1 MKNTI
6 ASRIADFLKNYP
18 PFNLLKKE
26 DLLIISQQVKVKYL
40 EKGKLLFAEGDIGHK
55 RFYVVNKGAISLE
68 RENEGKRETIDKCDE
83 GDIFGLR
90 PLFAKENY
98 LINAIAEEETILY
111 AIPIKKFKPL
121 TEENKEVG
129 NFLIQ
134 SFASNTR
141 NPYAEA
147 HKGKLISDKEPVEN
161 QYKPN
166 NNLFELQPAPV
177 TRKVVMTSPETTIKK
192 AAQLMS
198 KKKVGSVLVVE
209 ENIPKGIV
217 TDEDFRDMVA
227 TGAFGIDTPVSRIMA
242 SPVICYP
249 QGLTIAQAQL
259 TMMKHHINHICI
271 TEDGTPNTKVVG
283 ILSEHDIMV
292 SEGHNPSVL
301 MKAIQ
306 RSSSTNELKKIRHK
320 ITLLLRGFLAA
331 NIPLNHIS
339 KIIFELND
347 ATIKRIIERCIKK
360 LPTPPPCDFTWISLG
375 SQGRKE
381 QLLQTDQD
389 NALIFED
396 VPQEKLEETRAYF
409 LELSRKVNKRLNIIG
424 YEFCPAEMM
433 AKNPKYCLS
442 LSEWKDQFTN
452 WIIDPGNDE
461 ILLCS
466 IFFDFDIS
474 YGNVYLS
481 NALADHIFSL
491 TKDNRKFY
499 AVMGATTLRNPSP
512 LGFFRQFLLEEDGEN
527 KDFFDIKKR
536 GITPLT
542 DAGRL
547 LILYHQVKNISN
559 TAERFEKLAQL
570 EPNNKEL
577 FLACAYAS
585 KVLLKFRTQHGLEN
599 RNSGRFIDLENLSKE
614 EKIKL
619 KRCFKSIRQVQELIK
634 YRFEVTPYI

>member
-6 ASRIADFLKNYP
+6 ASRIADFLKDYP
-18 PFNLLKKE
+18 PFKFLKK
-26 DLLIISQQVKVKYL
+26 DQLLAISGQVKVLYL
-40 EKGKLLFAEGDIGHK
+40 EKGKMFFSEGEKGHLH
-55 RFYVVNKGAISLE
+55 FYVVNKGAVSLE
-68 RENEGKRETIDKCDE
+68 RKNQGELETIDKCDE

-98 LINAIAEEETILY
+98 LINAIAEEESIVY
-111 AIPIKKFKPL
+111 AIPIEKFKPL
-121 TEENKEVG
+121 SEENKDVG

-141 NPYAEA
+141 NPYSEA
-147 HKGKLISDKEPVEN
+147 HKGKLISDNEPEEN
-161 QYKPN
+161 KYQTN
-166 NNLFELQPAPV
+166 SNLFELQPAPV
-177 TRKVVMTSPETTIKK
+177 TKKVVIVSPDTTIKE

-198 KKKVGSVLVVE
+198 KKKVGSVLVAKN
-209 ENIPKGIV
+209 NIPKGIV

-227 TGAFGIDTPVSRIMA
+227 TGVFGIETTVSKIMA
-242 SPVICYP
+242 SPVVCYP
-249 QGLTIAQAQL
+249 RGLSIAQAQL
-259 TMMKHHINHICI
+259 SMMKHHINHICI

-283 ILSEHDIMV
+283 VLSEHDIMV
-292 SEGHNPSVL
+292 SEAHNPSVL

-306 RSSSTNELKKIRHK
+306 RSKSTNELKKIRHK
-320 ITLLLRGFLAA
+320 VTLLLRGFIAS
-331 NIPLNHIS
+331 NIPLAHIS

-360 LPTPPPCDFTWISLG
+360 LPTPPPCDFAWVSLG

-396 VPQEKLEETRAYF
+396 VPTDKLEETRTYF
-409 LELSRKVNKRLNIIG
+409 LELAKKVNKRMKIIG

-442 LSEWKDQFTN
+442 LSEWKQQFTK

-466 IFFDFDIS
+466 IFFDFDIT
-474 YGNVYLS
+474 YGNIKLS
-481 NALADHIFSL
+481 NALADHIFDL
-491 TKDNRKFY
+491 TRDNRKFY

-512 LGFFRQFLLEEDGEN
+512 LGFFRQFLVEQDGEN
-527 KDFFDIKKR
+527 KDYFDIKKR
-536 GITPLT
+536 GITPIT
-542 DAGRL
+542 DAARL
-547 LILYHQVKNISN
+547 LILNRQVKNISN

-577 FLACAYAS
+577 FLSCAYTAR
-585 KVLLKFRTQHGLEN
+585 VLLKLRTKNGLDN
-599 RNSGRFIDLENLSKE
+599 RNSGRFIDLTSLSKE

-619 KRCFKSIRQVQELIK
+619 KRCFKSIRQIQELIK
-634 YRFEVTPYI
+634 FKFEVSPYI